1 VASQNGFIIQTHRLE
16 LYGLCSRC
24 RH

>member
-1 VASQNGFIIQTHRLE
+1 VATRNGFAIQTHRLE

>member
-1 VASQNGFIIQTHRLE
+1 VATKNGFTIKTHRLE

>member
-1 VASQNGFIIQTHRLE
+1 VASRNGFIIQTHRLE